1 MHGLHRSYSDSLNP
15 PENCFDI
22 AIFVY
27 TADSAGSAVPEARKE
42 RSFMSRASRPFRS
55 YSPQN
60 WRLWRKVTVVLC
72 LPVIAASLFGASRVN
87 RLVEESSHY
96 STQSEQVAVLPALTE
111 YGTAVAGAGAATI
124 VGIPPENGAQIADE
138 ADDSILELM
147 SSGNLDPAIAAP
159 LARVLEDGKQLL
171 GSAMSRQLAPLEAS
185 ERVRE
190 FVSRMTHAYRTII
203 NSSANPTVLTEG
215 DILLDSWTIQ
225 WVLLDQV
232 VAFSSMRDEPGS
244 ALLMWNNAMGTEL
257 AQLRVLADTVP
268 DRAPVDALIAE
279 VENRRALTANI
290 DDETADVGALRN
302 SLFAALMSYNE
313 FVDASA
319 QKIVATLDELASS
332 TRAES
337 WRDGIAVGTVLVLAV
352 VLAIAMSIS
361 LVRPLRRLR
370 DDTLRAAE
378 HDLPEAI
385 AGIRDGVDIET
396 VDLPPVGV
404 HTREEVGQVARAVD
418 SMKSEALR
426 LAGEQ
431 AQLRRQVNEM
441 LETLARRNK
450 TLVEQQLSLIE
461 SLEFEEK
468 DPNRLHSLFTLDH
481 LAARM
486 RRTGD
491 SLLVLAGTRQR
502 LGRMP
507 DTPLG
512 DVLRGAAS
520 QVENYERVH
529 IGSVPAGNLVGSA
542 VADVVH
548 LVAELLD
555 NALRASPPNS
565 TVRFVFSGAVDGGML
580 LEIADQGIGIPPDDL
595 AEINARLASSS
606 EHATGAT
613 RRMGL
618 FVVGRLAERH
628 GITVRLRPTFDSA
641 TNGGITAS
649 VYLPTKILSGTSH
662 FVDPYHVEPRRL
674 PGEGYD
680 AGYYGGA
687 VEPYQGVLQE
697 TDVDSSATTQQWQ
710 TVGAATGAQYGAPS
724 EQWPAEPWP
733 AQGPDTQPWTPPR

>member
-1 MHGLHRSYSDSLNP
+1 
-15 PENCFDI
+15 
-22 AIFVY
+22 
-27 TADSAGSAVPEARKE
+27 
-42 RSFMSRASRPFRS
+42 MSRSARPSRS

-87 RLVEESSHY
+87 LLVKESSHY
-96 STQSEQVAVLPALTE
+96 SAQSEQVAILPALTE
-111 YGTAVAGAGAATI
+111 YGTGVAGAGAATI
-124 VGIPPENGAQIADE
+124 LSLPPDNGAQIAEE
-138 ADDSILELM
+138 ADDSIIELLRN
-147 SSGNLDPAIAAP
+147 GDLDPEIAAP
-159 LARVLEDGKQLL
+159 LARVLEDGKLL
-171 GSAMSRQLAPLEAS
+171 LASAMSRQMTPLAAS

-215 DILLDSWTIQ
+215 DILLDSWSIQ

-232 VAFSSMRDEPGS
+232 VAFSALRDQPDS

-257 AQLRVLADTVP
+257 AELRVLADTVP

-279 VENRRALTANI
+279 VENRRALTATL
-290 DDETADVGALRN
+290 DDANADVGTLRN
-302 SLFAALMSYNE
+302 SLFTALMAYNE

-319 QKIVATLDELASS
+319 QKIVVTLDDLASR

-337 WRDGIAVGTVLVLAV
+337 WRDGIAVVTVLGLAIALAV
-352 VLAIAMSIS
+352 AMSIS

-378 HDLPEAI
+378 HDLPGAI
-385 AGIRDGVDIET
+385 TSIREGADIEAVT
-396 VDLPPVGV
+396 LPPVGV

-418 SMKSEALR
+418 AMKSEALR

-431 AQLRRQVNEM
+431 AHLRRQVDEM

-468 DPNRLHSLFTLDH
+468 DPNRLHSLFSLDH

-512 DVLRGAAS
+512 DVLRGSAS

-542 VADVVH
+542 VADVAH

-595 AEINARLASSS
+595 ADINARLASDTENAS
-606 EHATGAT
+606 GAT

-628 GITVRLRPTFDSA
+628 GITVRLRPTFDSP
-641 TNGGITAS
+641 TNSGITAS
-649 VYLPTKILSGTSH
+649 VYLPPKLLTGTSH
-662 FVDPYHVEPRRL
+662 FVDPYRVEPRRL
-674 PGEGYD
+674 PDEGCDPVPYS
-680 AGYYGGA
+680 GA
-687 VEPYQGVLQE
+687 VEPYDGVVAE
-697 TDVDSSATTQQWQ
+697 NGGSNPMEPTQQWQ
-710 TVGAATGAQYGAPS
+710 PVGAATGAEYRNPS
-724 EQWPAEPWP
+724 EPWP
-733 AQGPDTQPWTPPR
+733 PQNPDTGRWALRR